1 MILPAVKLR
10 IVFCLA
16 EHASFQFIILV
27 GNITKIV
34 KLVGHTLSLSSVDLL
49 PKTLPMGMNEVLN
62 KAFALRGRG
71 RPKQQQNI
79 QKKNQ
84 TNKQTNEQAIRVGI
98 LIFFLTNPNAIFRYH
113 YSSQTFQ
120 RSLIIGQEKAIP

>member
-10 IVFCLA
+10 TIVFCLA
-16 EHASFQFIILV
+16 EHSSFQFIILV
-27 GNITKIV
+27 GNVTKIV

-62 KAFALRGRG
+62 KAFELRGRG

-79 QKKNQ
+79 QK
-84 TNKQTNEQAIRVGI
+84 TNKQTNKRTSHQGRNFN
-98 LIFFLTNPNAIFRYH
+98 FFF
-113 YSSQTFQ
+113 
-120 RSLIIGQEKAIP
+120 